1 MGSPFPGMNPY
12 LENPAAWSNLHSR
25 LIVAIANLLG
35 PQIRPKYRVVVEE
48 AVYKRDES
56 YQAVL
61 IGVPDVSVRQSSG
74 QSSGQSSNLSAE
86 SRELSAQGNVA
97 IAEPEPVAV
106 TVPMPNTVRHHYL
119 EIRSLQTSEVIT
131 VIEILSP
138 VNKRGAGRQKYES
151 KRLEILESQ
160 THLVEIDLL
169 HKGQPMPVLGYGLE
183 SHYRVL
189 VSPSSDRPQ
198 AQLYPFNLQQS
209 LPTFEIPLQPEDIA
223 IAIALKPLLDEI
235 YELSGYDLDVDYRQD
250 PEPNWSPAELEWID
264 QWLKSLELR

>member
-12 LENPAAWSNLHSR
+12 LENPTAWANFHSR

-56 YQAVL
+56 DQSVL

-74 QSSGQSSNLSAE
+74 LSAE
-86 SRELSAQGNVA
+86 SRSARGKVMV
-97 IAEPEPVAV
+97 AEPEPVAV
-106 TVPMPNTVRHHYL
+106 TVPMPNTVRHRYL
-119 EIRSLQTSEVIT
+119 EIRSLQTSDAVT

-169 HKGQPMPVLGYGLE
+169 HKGQPMPVLGYASE

-189 VSPSSDRPQ
+189 VSASSDRPQ

-209 LPTFEIPLQPEDIA
+209 LPTFEVPLQPEDAA
-223 IAIALKPLLDEI
+223 IAITLKPLLDEI
-235 YELSGYDLDVDYRQD
+235 YELSGYDLDVDYRRD
-250 PEPNWSPAELEWID
+250 PEPSWSPSELEWIN
-264 QWLKSLELR
+264 QWLRSLALR